1 MKQETYAAVI
11 AKTIEVIVKQ
21 LETIDGRIKPLNE
34 LQNKIDTFVRDHLS
48 LAWNS
53 WIYKSDCL
61 ETQNE
66 APQRS

>member
-34 LQNKIDTFVRDHLS
+34 LQNKIDTFVR
-48 LAWNS
+48 
-53 WIYKSDCL
+53 
-61 ETQNE
+61 TV
-66 APQRS
+66 